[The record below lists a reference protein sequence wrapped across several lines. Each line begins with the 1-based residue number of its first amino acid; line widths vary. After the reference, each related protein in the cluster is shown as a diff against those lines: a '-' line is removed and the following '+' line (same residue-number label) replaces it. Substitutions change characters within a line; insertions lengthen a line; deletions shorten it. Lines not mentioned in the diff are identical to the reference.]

1 MDSLTADILD
11 ATVAPLLDVPLA
23 RVPPRANVVV
33 VVEDTPGLSRQMAAI
48 CDFMGLT
55 VAPISSAADL
65 GMILDERRPVAV
77 VAAFETEHQDG
88 CHILKTVALHDRD
101 LSVMLL
107 TNHNASH
114 LGATDAVEEIFQLT
128 AVSKPIG
135 EPNLGELVE
144 FLARASQRGRRR
156 RATTGGPGK

>member
-1 MDSLTADILD
+1 MDSITTDILD
-11 ATVAPLLDVPLA
+11 VPITQLLNEPLA
-23 RVPPRANVVV
+23 RGLPRASVVV
-33 VVEDTPGLSRQMAAI
+33 VVEDTPDLSHQMAAI

-55 VAPISSAADL
+55 VVPIGSAADL
-65 GMILDERRPVAV
+65 GMILDERRPLAV

-88 CHILKTVALHDRD
+88 CHILKTVALHDRE

-114 LGATDAVEEIFQLT
+114 LGATEAVEEIFQLT

-156 RATTGGPGK
+156 RATTGGGGK

>member
-1 MDSLTADILD
+1 MDSLTIDILD
-11 ATVAPLLDVPLA
+11 APITQLLDAPLA
-23 RVPPRANVVV
+23 RVPHRANVVL
-33 VVEDTPGLSRQMAAI
+33 VVEDTPDLSCQMAAI

-55 VAPISSAADL
+55 VLPVGSAADL
-65 GMILDERRPVAV
+65 GMVLDDRRPLAV

-88 CHILKTVALHDRD
+88 CHILKTVALHDRE

-114 LGATDAVEEIFQLT
+114 LGATEAVEEIFQLT
-128 AVSKPIG
+128 MVSKPVG

-156 RATTGGPGK
+156 RTTTGGAGK